1 MTRPAWL
8 SRRVALLGGL
18 GVVVLLATSLGLWL
32 VDAGDSTPRTVRVGV
47 YENAPKIY
55 HDRNGVPDGLFIQL
69 LREIARQEDWR
80 LIFVPCEWARCLEQL
95 SNGELDL
102 MPDVAISEE
111 RRARFDYHATPVAH
125 SWSQVFTHPDAIV
138 LSPSD
143 LAGQR
148 IAVLRA
154 AVQVQPLE
162 RILATH
168 EVDHTLVSVDSL
180 IDGFEAVLDGR
191 ADAVVSNSFFA
202 GRHNVDYGLRETP
215 IVFNPASLYFAVAK
229 GRNGDLLEPIDHHL
243 RLWRQDT
250 GSIYYEALKQTMA
263 EPPRVIIPHAV
274 RWGLAIVLGLLLL
287 FMLMSVSLR
296 WQVRQRTAQ
305 LSFLTHHD
313 QLTELPNRVLL
324 YDRLDHALQRARREE
339 TLLALLL
346 VDLDRFRNVNDTLG
360 HLQGDALLQQ
370 VAQRMGDVIR
380 PGDTLARV
388 GGDEFMLLLEDL
400 TGVHQVSA
408 MAHKLLQCLP
418 SHLPIADHQPMMTG
432 SLGISLYPT
441 DGRDIDTLVKHAEL
455 ALYEA
460 KHKGR
465 NTFCFF
471 DAALS
476 AGVLERLELE
486 TALRGAIAR
495 NELLLHYQP
504 QIDMASGRMVG
515 VEALVRWQ
523 RPGVGLVPPGVFIP
537 LAEESG
543 LIVDIGNWVLLEAC
557 RQMMDWERRGLWV
570 ARVAVNL
577 SVPEIKEHVLVEQVA
592 GALRESGL
600 AGERL
605 ELEVTESTI
614 MHDPDQAAVILNDLK
629 ALGVSLAV
637 DDFGTGYSGLAY
649 LKRLPLDRLKIDR
662 SFVQDIGASSS
673 DEAICRAVIGLAR
686 SLGLDTVAEGVERRE
701 QVDFLRHEG
710 CEIGQGYLYGR
721 PVSAED
727 FQAARTNDARV
738 PGVG

>member
-1 MTRPAWL
+1 MTRPAWW

-18 GVVVLLATSLGLWL
+18 GFVLLLATILGLWL
-32 VDAGDSTPRTVRVGV
+32 ADATDSLPRTVRVGV
-47 YENAPKIY
+47 YENAPKVY

-69 LREIARQEDWR
+69 LREIARREDWR
-80 LIFVPCEWARCLEQL
+80 LIFVPCEWALCLERL
-95 SNGELDL
+95 GNGELDL
-102 MPDVAISEE
+102 MPDVAFSEQ
-111 RRARFDYHATPVAH
+111 RRARFDYHVTPVAH
-125 SWSQVFTHPDAIV
+125 SWSQVFAHPEAVV

-143 LAGQR
+143 LAERR
-148 IAVLRA
+148 IAVLRES
-154 AVQVQPLE
+154 VQVQPLE

-168 EVDHTLVSVDSL
+168 DVDYTLVFVDSL
-180 IDGFEAVLDGR
+180 AEGFEAVLDGR

-202 GRHNVDYGLRETP
+202 GLHNADYGLRETP
-215 IVFNPASLYFAVAK
+215 IVFNPASLYFAVAE
-229 GRNGDLLEPIDHHL
+229 GRNGDLLERIDHYL
-243 RLWRQDT
+243 SLWRQDT
-250 GSIYYEALKQTMA
+250 DSIYYDALKQTMA
-263 EPPRVIIPHAV
+263 EPPHVIIPYAM
-274 RWGLAIVLGLLLL
+274 RWSLAIVAGLLLL

-296 WQVRQRTAQ
+296 WQVRQRSAQ

-418 SHLPIADHQPMMTG
+418 SHLPIADHQPMITG
-432 SLGISLYPT
+432 SLGISLYPS

-465 NTFCFF
+465 NSFCFF

-476 AGVLERLELE
+476 AGVLERLEME

-570 ARVAVNL
+570 ERVAVNL
-577 SVPEIKEHVLVEQVA
+577 SVPEIKERVLVEQVA

-701 QVDFLRHEG
+701 QVDFLRREG

-721 PVSAED
+721 PVSAEA
-727 FQAARTNDARV
+727 FYAARISYARSAS
-738 PGVG
+738 PR